1 MTDNSIV
8 QRLLKENFRDIF
20 EALEESGGLLY
31 LNNAINKWLLS
42 IFIQGISD
50 LYIFFIW
57 DMFLLEG
64 NIIIFKTIYAM
75 IIILES
81 HIIKCKTFDQ
91 LNNVFNQVPL
101 TLENRGKLA
110 YYLIS
115 KKFNFNME
123 MIKRY
128 RKTLSHQVIK
138 EIVHLGDFRKESKV
152 EEEIEENE
160 NKKIICDLDWPICL
174 KEKKNLEKDYD
185 HIILKELGSPNV
197 INNYI
202 DNYEDYQ
209 KRENKKDSYNKNE
222 EYYKEI
228 KYVNLLIE
236 RKKHFCDS
244 SLMSIREL
252 LPLSSFNIGRA
263 KTTKIKTRKI
273 SKDFYKKDVDYDENN
288 IERNMT
294 INKIVF
300 DITKDNQNK
309 INFVKENIEKGL

>member
-101 TLENRGKLA
+101 TLNNRGKLA

-138 EIVHLGDFRKESKV
+138 EIVRLGDFRKESKV

-160 NKKIICDLDWPICL
+160 NNKIICDLDWPICL

-209 KRENKKDSYNKNE
+209 KRENKKDSSKKNE

-252 LPLSSFNIGRA
+252 LPLSSFNIERA
-263 KTTKIKTRKI
+263 KTTNIKTRKI

-300 DITKDNQNK
+300 GITKDNQNK